1 MAREPIEFGQHPSP
15 FPGGEYRAHCRHV
28 VDGDTFDALI
38 DLGFNQYSYATI
50 RLRGVNSPETRTKD
64 AGEKLRGVAAANRT
78 RLLIEGKPVVL
89 RSSPDPL
96 TFGRYVAD
104 VRFQQEGVWRDL
116 AQTLLAEGHALPIP
130 R

>member
-28 VDGDTFDALI
+28 VDGDTFDALV
-38 DLGFNQYSYATI
+38 DVGFNQYSYATL
-50 RLRGVNSPETRTKD
+50 RLRGVNSPETRTTDK
-64 AGEKLRGVAAANRT
+64 AEKARGVAARE
-78 RLLIEGKPVVL
+78 RVRSLIEGKPIVI
-89 RSSPDPL
+89 RSAPDPA

-104 VRFQQEGVWRDL
+104 VRFQLNGEWRDL
-116 AQTLLAEGHALPIP
+116 AQALLAEGHAVAMA

>member
-28 VDGDTFDALI
+28 VDGDTFDALV
-38 DLGFNQYSYATI
+38 DVGFNQYCYATL
-50 RLRGVNSPETRTKD
+50 RLRGVNSPETRTTD
-64 AGEKLRGVAAANRT
+64 RAEKARGMEAKERVRV
-78 RLLIEGKPVVL
+78 LIEGQPIVIDTA
-89 RSSPDPL
+89 PDPA

-104 VRFQQEGVWRDL
+104 VRFHHNGEWRDL
-116 AQTLLAEGHALPIP
+116 AQALLAEGHAVAIA

>member
-28 VDGDTFDALI
+28 VDGDTFDALV
-38 DLGFNQYSYATI
+38 DVGFNQYSYATL

-64 AGEKLRGVAAANRT
+64 REEKERGIAARERARV
-78 RLLIEGKPVVL
+78 LIEGKPIVI
-89 RSSPDPL
+89 RSAPDPA

-104 VRFQQEGVWRDL
+104 VRFQQNGEWRDL
-116 AQTLLAEGHALPIP
+116 AQALLAEGHAVAMA